1 MWRDPFNQ
9 NSNRSDRE
17 KWSTSKDGP
26 VFSKLFRLDRTDP
39 LSFGPKFP
47 EILVEWIAPHGLFVF
62 PPKKTLIR
70 RRHCSISQ
78 SCCSMASK
86 RSIDWFL
93 WFLES
98 SRVSERSLDQPKAT
112 RVCIRSLNQSNRSIS
127 VRLLFLFCSRVFI
140 SGSTKTALTKTSVF
154 NTNDIFCPSSSKI
167 QWNSDLRPPRYYT
180 VTFSWPPGKTV
191 IHFLVKMTSLIRSPV
206 NTAKLFWPT
215 GDRIKGVPLYVEK
228 NLDLT
233 KPRYSEQIL
242 PVPWPF
248 VI

>member
-17 KWSTSKDGP
+17 KWSTSKGGP

-62 PPKKTLIR
+62 PPKKTLMR

-112 RVCIRSLNQSNRSIS
+112 RVCIRSIPIKSLYLRSFVVSVLFARFHFRVYKNPSNEDLSI
-127 VRLLFLFCSRVFI
+127 
-140 SGSTKTALTKTSVF
+140 
-154 NTNDIFCPSSSKI
+154 
-167 QWNSDLRPPRYYT
+167 
-180 VTFSWPPGKTV
+180 
-191 IHFLVKMTSLIRSPV
+191 
-206 NTAKLFWPT
+206 
-215 GDRIKGVPLYVEK
+215 
-228 NLDLT
+228 
-233 KPRYSEQIL
+233 
-242 PVPWPF
+242 
-248 VI
+248 